1 VEEDFGLYFLG
12 MIFHGLEILKKS
24 FTAELAENAEFN
36 YSKDKIQKSQMPLG
50 YFDLNSSL
58 RPLRSLR

>member
-1 VEEDFGLYFLG
+1 

-50 YFDLNSSL
+50 YFDLNSPL